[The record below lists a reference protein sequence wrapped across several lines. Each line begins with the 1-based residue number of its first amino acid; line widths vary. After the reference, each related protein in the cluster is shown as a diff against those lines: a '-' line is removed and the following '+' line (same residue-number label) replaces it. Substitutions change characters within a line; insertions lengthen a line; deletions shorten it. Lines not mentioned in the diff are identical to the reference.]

1 MKENTELIRLCI
13 SNKVSATGVGAL
25 GRGKERSNEKC
36 VRSVILNEQ
45 IELIFRRN
53 IKSIFPNGKIPL
65 GCNPPGSSFSMTHP
79 VDVGFGNLVFR
90 KRVACRA

>member
-1 MKENTELIRLCI
+1 MGGCFLVKVWSEGGRVKENTELIRLCI

-45 IELIFRRN
+45 
-53 IKSIFPNGKIPL
+53 
-65 GCNPPGSSFSMTHP
+65 
-79 VDVGFGNLVFR
+79 
-90 KRVACRA
+90 